1 MPDPPPAG
9 RPVEFTGE
17 RLVPGQVDQD
27 LFNEHLARYAFACRL
42 ARRKRVLDIACGMGY
57 GSAALAAVAD
67 HVVGVD
73 LSPDA
78 VAAAH
83 AAYPAEN
90 LRFLAA
96 PAQAIPLE
104 DASFDLI
111 VAFEVIEHLADW
123 PALLA
128 EARRLLAPGGQ
139 FIVSTPNKDFYA
151 ESRRLD
157 GPNPYHVHEFDYDE
171 FRQALSQVFPSV
183 SLFVQNHVGAISFHP
198 ASGHPA
204 VVAELASGHAAPSPA
219 ESHFFLAVC
228 ALSPQTG
235 SPFYLYLPTAANVL
249 REREHHVLKLESE
262 LRKKDA
268 WLEEL
273 KEKHAQLHQLHQ
285 ELQQEAARH
294 TAWALSLDQELAASG
309 ARVLGL
315 QAELEEHQRD
325 AAQTAAAYEA
335 KLAEL
340 HAELVERTRHAEA
353 LIQVHAE
360 LEAEMKA
367 KLEELAHCV
376 ELLHAS
382 EKLVEERTL
391 WAQQLDARVKQLEQ
405 TLAGV
410 QGSRWIKFGRTLGI
424 GPDLQKF

>member
-1 MPDPPPAG
+1 MPDPQDS
-9 RPVEFTGE
+9 VEFTGE

-67 HVVGVD
+67 HVTGLD
-73 LSPDA
+73 ISPEA
-78 VAAAH
+78 VEAAR

-90 LRFLAA
+90 LTFLAA
-96 PAQAIPLE
+96 PAQSIPLP

-111 VAFEVIEHLADW
+111 VAFECIEHLEDW

-139 FIVSTPNKDFYA
+139 FIVSTPNIHYYA
-151 ESRRLD
+151 ESRRLH
-157 GPNPYHVHEFDYDE
+157 GPNPYHVHEFEYEE
-171 FRQALSQVFPSV
+171 FRDALLSVFPSV
-183 SLFVQNHVGAISFHP
+183 ALFLQNHVGAISFHP
-198 ASGHPA
+198 TSGHPSLT
-204 VVAELASGHAAPSPA
+204 AETAPNHAAPSPE

-228 ALSPQTG
+228 ALTPQTG

-249 REREHHVLKLESE
+249 REREHHVLKLEAE
-262 LRKKDA
+262 LAQKDA

-273 KEKHAQLHQLHQ
+273 KEKHAQLHRLHQ
-285 ELQQEAARH
+285 ELQEESARH
-294 TAWALSLDQELAASG
+294 TAWALSLEQDLANAH
-309 ARVLGL
+309 ARISGL
-315 QAELEEHQRD
+315 QAELEEHQHN
-325 AAQTAAAYEA
+325 AAQTVAAYEA

-340 HAELVERTRHAEA
+340 DAELIDRTQRANA
-353 LIQVHAE
+353 LIAAHDE
-360 LEAEMKA
+360 LEAQMKA
-367 KLEELAHCV
+367 KLEELAKCV

-391 WAQQLDARVKQLEQ
+391 WAQQLDERVRQLEH
-405 TLAGV
+405 TLSTV

>member
-1 MPDPPPAG
+1 MPEHHLPPV

-27 LFNEHLARYAFACRL
+27 LLNEHLARYAFACRL

-57 GSAALAAVAD
+57 GSAALATVAD
-67 HVVGVD
+67 QVTGLD

-78 VAAAH
+78 VAAAR

-96 PAQAIPLE
+96 PAQTIPFE

-139 FIVSTPNKDFYA
+139 FIVSTPNKDYYA

-157 GPNPYHVHEFDYDE
+157 GPNPYHVHEFEYDE
-171 FRQALSQVFPSV
+171 FREALARVFPAV
-183 SLFVQNHVGAISFHP
+183 SMFVQNHVGAISFHP
-198 ASGHPA
+198 TAGTPA
-204 VVAELASGHAAPSPA
+204 VVAELAPGHLAPTPS

-228 ALSPQTG
+228 ALTPQTG

-249 REREHHVLKLESE
+249 REREHHVLKLEAE
-262 LRKKDA
+262 LRQKDA
-268 WLEEL
+268 WLEKL
-273 KEKHAQLHQLHQ
+273 KADHAELHQFHQ
-285 ELQQEAARH
+285 ALQEEMNRK
-294 TAWALSLDQELAASG
+294 TAWALGLEQDLAAAHSRIL
-309 ARVLGL
+309 AL
-315 QAELEEHQRD
+315 QSELEQEQQ
-325 AAQTAAAYEA
+325 AAAETVAAYEA
-335 KLAEL
+335 K
-340 HAELVERTRHAEA
+340 
-353 LIQVHAE
+353 IAE
-360 LEAEMKA
+360 LETELARRSAELLQAYSDLEDRMRA
-367 KLEELAHCV
+367 KLEELAKCV

-391 WAQQLDARVKQLEQ
+391 WAQQLDQRVRQLEQ
-405 TLAGV
+405 TLSTV
-410 QGSRWIKFGRTLGI
+410 QGSRWVRFGRTLGI